1 MQNQA
6 FGSHFKILS
15 FSLLLTKIQDKI
27 GKSFYPSGLNMES
40 IYFSEISFCRPKH
53 YVKSVRIRSFSGLYF
68 PLFRLNTERYGVSI
82 RIHSKC
88 GKTWTRK
95 FPNIDAFHAVKRSWF
110 GTTAIYVNL
119 MWQTKISYYF
129 CIWKVLWTE
138 AVTRRCFIK
147 KLFLEISQNSQ
158 EKTCTRLF
166 FFNKIAGLRP
176 LTLLKKRLWQRSF
189 PVNFAKFL
197 RTPFWQN
204 TSGRMF
210 LSEMVAGTVKG

>member
-1 MQNQA
+1 MQYLA

-15 FSLLLTKIQDKI
+15 VSLLLTKIQDKI

-40 IYFSEISFCRPKH
+40 IYSPKYRFCRPKH
-53 YVKSVRIRSFSGLYF
+53 CVKSVRIRSFSGLYF
-68 PLFRLNTERYGVSI
+68 PLFRLKTERYGVSLRI
-82 RIHSKC
+82 RSKC

-95 FPNIDAFHAVKRSWF
+95 FPNIDTFHAVKSSWF

-129 CIWKVLWTE
+129 CFWEVLWTE
-138 AVTRRCFIK
+138 AVARRCSIK

-166 FFNKIAGLRP
+166 FLIKSQAWGL
-176 LTLLKKRLWQRSF
+176 
-189 PVNFAKFL
+189 
-197 RTPFWQN
+197 
-204 TSGRMF
+204 
-210 LSEMVAGTVKG
+210 